1 MYEFVL
7 GKCLFAMGDFFIP
20 EISGKQMGKGYR
32 KTVSGK
38 RRKKKREKKGKRL
51 WNQHSRL

>member
-20 EISGKQMGKGYR
+20 VISGKQMGKGYR